1 MLDLNRLSRSNGLL
15 VAKGLCT
22 LVDAIVGLSAATAVA
37 NAWEAEAVAV
47 FLAVHFSRCYRGY
60 ERSDCSCQSMESEGN
75 GDVTGMN
82 HHWLLR

>member
-37 NAWEAEAVAV
+37 KYRREEAMAVLLV
-47 FLAVHFSRCYRGY
+47 VHFGRYYRGF
-60 ERSDCSCQSMESEGN
+60 ERDNDGCQSLESG
-75 GDVTGMN
+75 GDGGVSGCA
-82 HHWLLR
+82 L